1 MFTPPLCEQV
11 PRPEF
16 ELYEPLLQKLPA
28 EAGETASSELAMAPI
43 SDAITNL
50 LNILNPFLAHREP
63 LYL

>member
-1 MFTPPLCEQV
+1 MFTPPLYEQV

-28 EAGETASSELAMAPI
+28 DAGATANSELAKTP
-43 SDAITNL
+43 SSEAITNFL
-50 LNILNPFLAHREP
+50 IILNPFLAHREP

>member
-1 MFTPPLCEQV
+1 LFTPPLCEQV

-28 EAGETASSELAMAPI
+28 DAGETAKSELAKAPI
-43 SDAITNL
+43 SEAINNFL
-50 LNILNPFLAHREP
+50 IMLNPFLAHREP